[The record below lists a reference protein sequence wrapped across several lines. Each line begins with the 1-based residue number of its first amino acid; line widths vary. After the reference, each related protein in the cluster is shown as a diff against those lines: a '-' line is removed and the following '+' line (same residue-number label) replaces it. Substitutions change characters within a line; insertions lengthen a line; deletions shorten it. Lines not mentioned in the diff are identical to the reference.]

1 MSTTMRPIGH
11 DDRLSLV
18 EHLDELRTRLI
29 ICVAALVVALG
40 FAFWQNHALLNLLN
54 APLKETTKSAAKHA
68 RGPLGEAARFNV
80 MLRKSLQKTEQAFEL
95 LSRSRA
101 ALSPEERAAAVA
113 AAQANADALRAAP
126 HEVTGRQPVTL
137 GLGEPFSQTLTVAA
151 YFAFLLALPIILYQ
165 AYAFVLPAF
174 SPRERRVALPLML
187 MIPFLFIGG
196 VVFGYF
202 LVLPAAIGFLQNF
215 NNGEFDVL
223 VQAKSLYSFSVLT
236 LIGMGVLF
244 QLPVGVL
251 ALTRLGVVTPRQL
264 RKNWRYAVVIISV
277 VAVLL
282 PGTDPVT
289 TCIEMIPMLILYGA
303 SILLATWVERFDRR
317 AVEADALALDESD
330 SLDHTDAD

>member
-1 MSTTMRPIGH
+1 MATTLRPIGH
-11 DDRLSLV
+11 EDRLSLV

-29 ICVAALVVALG
+29 ISVAALVVALG
-40 FAFWQNHALLNLLN
+40 LALWQNHALLSVLN
-54 APLKETTKSAAKHA
+54 APLKQSTKSAAKHA
-68 RGPLGEAARFNV
+68 RGPLGEAARAQLAVRDALNASR
-80 MLRKSLQKTEQAFEL
+80 LAFER
-95 LSRSRA
+95 LSRSTA
-101 ALSPEERAAAVA
+101 ALSPDERAALVA
-113 AAQANADALRAAP
+113 AARANAAAVRASP
-126 HEVTGRQPVTL
+126 REMTGRQPVTL

-151 YFAFLLALPIILYQ
+151 YFAFLLALPVILYQ

-187 MIPFLFIGG
+187 AVPFLFIAG

-236 LIGMGVLF
+236 LIAMGVLF

-264 RKNWRYAVVIISV
+264 RRNWRYAVVIIAV

-289 TCIEMIPMLILYGA
+289 TCVEMVPMLLLYGA
-303 SILLATWVERFDRR
+303 SILLATWVQRFDRR
-317 AVEADALALDESD
+317 AAAADALALDE
-330 SLDHTDAD
+330 TDDTDRDDD

>member
-29 ICVAALVVALG
+29 ICVVALVVALG

-54 APLKETTKSAAKHA
+54 APLKETTTSAAKHA

-101 ALSPEERAAAVA
+101 ALSPEERAAAVV

-151 YFAFLLALPIILYQ
+151 YFAFLLALPMILYQ